1 MKGMPLRLF
10 LLAAALLLPSEAYAQ
25 KVSDKLPPA
34 NALAYA
40 DDDTGAVMAP
50 ITALFAAFERGDG
63 AGVLANVYP
72 EGRVTAVG
80 TLPGGAGGVRKF
92 SFAEFAA
99 HLKPEGA
106 FQERITDPA
115 IDVDGDIAMVW
126 APSTVRVGGRLESCG
141 FDHFDLVRENGAW
154 KVMNVTFSSR
164 TTGCAAQ

>member
-1 MKGMPLRLF
+1 MVRTLMT
-10 LLAAALLLPSEAYAQ
+10 LALAGVALLSTPALAQ
-25 KVSDKLPPA
+25 KADDKLPPA

-40 DDDTGAVMAP
+40 DDESAAVMAP
-50 ITALFAAFERGDG
+50 IDAMLAAFEKGDG
-63 AGVLANVYP
+63 AAVLAQAHP

-80 TLPGGAGGVRKF
+80 TLPGGAAGVRKF

-115 IDVDGDIAMVW
+115 IEVDGDIAMVW
-126 APSTVRVGGRLESCG
+126 APFTVRVAGKLESCG

-154 KVMNVTFSSR
+154 KVMNITFSSR
-164 TTGCAAQ
+164 VTGCQ